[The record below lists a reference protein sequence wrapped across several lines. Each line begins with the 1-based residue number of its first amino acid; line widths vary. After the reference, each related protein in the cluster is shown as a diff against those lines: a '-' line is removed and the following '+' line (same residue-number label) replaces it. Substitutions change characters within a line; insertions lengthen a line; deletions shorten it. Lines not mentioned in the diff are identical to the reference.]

1 MQFDNGEVKEST
13 LPILRVERR
22 TASMPYDVPLPS
34 VQDAVQTEQST
45 LDDVNVENQDKD
57 GHLPRG

>member
-1 MQFDNGEVKEST
+1 
-13 LPILRVERR
+13 
-22 TASMPYDVPLPS
+22 MPYDVPLPS